1 MLRAENS
8 GDSTM
13 RLLPLILATFA
24 LASCS
29 TPDTVATTAPVSPTA
44 CSVDADCTVKN
55 VGNCCGEYLQ
65 CVNVAHEPDPA
76 GVKAACEREGRSSIC
91 GAPDISGCQCID
103 GQCAAGASN
112 DALRLNQ

>member
-1 MLRAENS
+1 
-8 GDSTM
+8 M
-13 RLLPLILATFA
+13 RLSLPILAVLS

-29 TPDTVATTAPVSPTA
+29 TPDTVATTSPASPTA
-44 CSVDADCTVKN
+44 CSADADCAVKN

-65 CVNVAHEPDPA
+65 CVNVAHTPDPA

-91 GAPDISGCQCID
+91 GSPDIAGCRCVD
-103 GQCAAGASN
+103 GQCTAGTAN

>member
-1 MLRAENS
+1 
-8 GDSTM
+8 M
-13 RLLPLILATFA
+13 RLLPLILAAVA

-29 TPDTVATTAPVSPTA
+29 TPDTVAITAPTSPTA

-65 CVNVAHEPDPA
+65 CVNVAHTPDPA

-91 GAPDISGCQCID
+91 GAPDISACQCVH
-103 GQCAAGASN
+103 GQCAASASN
-112 DALRLNQ
+112 EALRRNK